1 MKRDS
6 MRVDVLA
13 SQVKATYFPL
23 RCRLPF
29 RYVLCCLGPEITRQ
43 ILL

>member
-6 MRVDVLA
+6 MGVDVLA
-13 SQVKATYFPL
+13 SQIKATHFPL
-23 RCRLPF
+23 GCRLPF
-29 RYVLCCLGPEITRQ
+29 RYVLCSLGPEITRQ